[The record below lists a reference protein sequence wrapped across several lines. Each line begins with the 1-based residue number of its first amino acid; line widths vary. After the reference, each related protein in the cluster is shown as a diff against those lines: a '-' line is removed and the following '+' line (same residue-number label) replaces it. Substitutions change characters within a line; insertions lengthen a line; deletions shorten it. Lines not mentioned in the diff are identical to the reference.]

1 MSCFLALICYTQG
14 RHTSQWNS
22 WQSQSVGDFLH
33 YLGRHCWLSTQF
45 LFCSLPFCSEWWY
58 YQGRWTQPQGVK
70 YDWPGPFWGLRFF
83 LTVIDLGVGTMTHSN
98 QRHKGISTLA
108 RGFLEQFLLFCH
120 LCLLSQQYVILG
132 ATAATLW
139 SWGWSQENHREAET
153 EPWCC
158 WAAKSPRHFLLDFQL
173 CEIRYVL
180 IVKSTSTYALCY
192 LKPKASWPKYNIQII
207 SPIANWEASLFSI
220 ICSIH

>member
-1 MSCFLALICYTQG
+1 MTFFITQVDTAGCLPNSFFVPYHFVQSGGIIREGGPSPREWNMTGLAHSGDSGFFDSDWLRS
-14 RHTSQWNS
+14 RH
-22 WQSQSVGDFLH
+22 
-33 YLGRHCWLSTQF
+33 
-45 LFCSLPFCSEWWY
+45 
-58 YQGRWTQPQGVK
+58 
-70 YDWPGPFWGLRFF
+70 
-83 LTVIDLGVGTMTHSN
+83 MTHSN

-132 ATAATLW
+132 ATAAILW

-180 IVKSTSTYALCY
+180 IVKATS
-192 LKPKASWPKYNIQII
+192 
-207 SPIANWEASLFSI
+207 FFFFF
-220 ICSIH
+220 